1 MADSST
7 STNLNTNVTDLPEY
21 IKPYMRLLL
30 GAATGL
36 SFNPDYL
43 TGQGVSVANNQQVAT
58 NPTQKTWFNPY
69 SSRYGQNASYNMGGP
84 PAQWRQPQMYR
95 SPQQAGYQP
104 PVPTEPAPVVQ
115 QPVQQPANSSIGGD
129 PYGRWSRTA
138 GLNPNKTAFMP
149 AITGIMTR
157 INPSAYVP
165 TGEELLPKYAD
176 GGLLGLSQNQQQ
188 SGLFQN
194 NLFKPTYQNDIT
206 SNTYNQD
213 GTVSGSWNHTP
224 ANSAM
229 PNSWASQP
237 TAQYLAN
244 SLGARLTSSE
254 AEMGAS
260 MGGRNG
266 TEYLLDFGGNNM
278 LNAGLVA
285 DAIARGQANG
295 ENPEYTM
302 RRLMADIQG
311 QPTGYTG
318 YTAPSSAEVNKMFPN
333 WNSAFYANTPQAAT
347 PTQTPGTPQS
357 GNTASGSAGGSV
369 STFQPGQAANPN
381 TQNSQQSR
389 VASSNNSVSRPNTST
404 GGSSAGLGGSATVS
418 PVRSLLANR
427 TMGTM
432 SEGTDLGPDGNP
444 YGTTDGNGNPYDTSG
459 SGDTSTY
466 NSTDP
471 SGTTAFNN
479 IPGMS
484 GPMQPYR
491 PYQGQRLLGP
501 DDVSDA
507 TYYSEQGL
515 SSLYPIYGYEKII
528 GSDGAETYVPRYM
541 NEDLKYAQDMIG
553 NSGDEIA
560 PIGARLA
567 QLEGD
572 YLRDAPDVTS
582 GAGGVAGK
590 LEDWAGMIDP
600 WALGNYDAGKFT
612 ADRVTP
618 ERATTKNWTDAGVQN
633 SYMSPYINAVVEAQK
648 AKAKQNYAEQL
659 AQMQGEAAKAGA
671 FGGSRQALL
680 QAQGN
685 RELQRQLNEMDATGL
700 QSAYENAQGQFERD
714 RAAGL
719 NTQNLNISSGLQAG
733 IANQNA
739 GLQAAQLGEGS
750 RQFGANLGLQGWNS
764 ANNAYQSALNS
775 AMQGQ
780 LNQGNLALQAY
791 QIPRTLG
798 QNALSTALQARV
810 AQGNAGAQ
818 RADLARMAQALEI
831 QRLQAM
837 QNVGTTQ
844 DARMQA
850 QLDLGY
856 QDFLNQQ
863 NYPYQLANWYQGIL
877 RGVPVGFNT
886 DSVQIGRNQVNYNPL
901 SQVAGLAT
909 AGIGALGSYLGNRSG
924 TGGYTSVNTDQYQ

>member
-36 SFNPDYL
+36 SFSPDYL
-43 TGQGVSVANNQQVAT
+43 TGQGVSVSNNQQVSA

-69 SSRYGQNASYNMGGP
+69 SSRYGQDASYNMGGP

-95 SPQQAGYQP
+95 PPQQAGYQP
-104 PVPTEPAPVVQ
+104 PAPVPTEPIAP
-115 QPVQQPANSSIGGD
+115 PVQQPANSYIGGD
-129 PYGRWSRTA
+129 AYGRWSRTA
-138 GLNPNKTAFMP
+138 GISPAKTAMIP
-149 AITGIMTR
+149 AITSNLAR
-157 INPSAYVP
+157 IATGYMP
-165 TGEELLPKYAD
+165 TGELLPKYAE
-176 GGLLGLSQNQQQ
+176 GGLLG
-188 SGLFQN
+188 G
-194 NLFKPTYQNDIT
+194 NLW
-206 SNTYNQD
+206 NTGVTA
-213 GTVSGSWNHTP
+213 GTVNADGSPGSTVNLSTSAYPNINYPTP
-224 ANSAM
+224 T
-229 PNSWASQP
+229 
-237 TAQYLAN
+237 TATQMGQQY
-244 SLGARLTSSE
+244 GATVLQQN
-254 AEMGAS
+254 
-260 MGGRNG
+260 MGGDYG
-266 TEYLLDFGGNNM
+266 PAGAPSAPMYGLDFGIGDVQ
-278 LNAGLVA
+278 NAGQVAFWQQRGDRPEDIQARLRAGVYTPYGVGIRDNMDQYWDTANPLYTTATPWKPA
-285 DAIARGQANG
+285 DATAS
-295 ENPEYTM
+295 T
-302 RRLMADIQG
+302 
-311 QPTGYTG
+311 QP
-318 YTAPSSAEVNKMFPN
+318 P
-333 WNSAFYANTPQAAT
+333 AT
-347 PTQTPGTPQS
+347 GTPQS
-357 GNTASGSAGGSV
+357 GNTAAGSTGGSVNTNVNANANANAGSRVNSSAGSAGTS
-369 STFQPGQAANPN
+369 AA
-381 TQNSQQSR
+381 
-389 VASSNNSVSRPNTST
+389 VSRPNAN
-404 GGSSAGLGGSATVS
+404 SSVGLSGLANAS
-418 PVRSLLANR
+418 PTRNLLANR
-427 TMGTM
+427 TLGTM
-432 SEGTDLGPDGNP
+432 AEDSGLGPDGGP
-444 YGTTDGNGNPYDTSG
+444 YGTSDGNGNPYDTSG
-459 SGDTSTY
+459 SGSTSTHDPT
-466 NSTDP
+466 NP

-479 IPGMS
+479 VPGVS

-515 SSLYPIYGYEKII
+515 SSLYPVYGYEKII
-528 GSDGAETYVPRYM
+528 GEDGAETYVPRYM
-541 NEDLKYAQDMIG
+541 NEDLKFAQDMIG
-553 NSGDEIA
+553 NAGDEIA
-560 PIGARLA
+560 PLGARLA
-567 QLEGD
+567 QLERQ

-582 GAGGVAGK
+582 GAGRLSGK
-590 LEDWAGMIDP
+590 LEDYAGQIDP

-618 ERATTKNWTDAGVQN
+618 ERASTKNWTDAGVQQ
-633 SYMSPYINAVVEAQK
+633 SYMSPYTNAVVEAQK

-700 QSAYENAQGQFERD
+700 QGAYENAQAQFERD
-714 RAAGL
+714 RAASF
-719 NTQNLNISSGLQAG
+719 NTQNLNISSGLQSG

-764 ANNAYQSALNS
+764 ANSAYQNALNS

-780 LNQGNLALQAY
+780 LNQGNLALQAW
-791 QIPRTLG
+791 QAPRTLG
-798 QNALSTALQARV
+798 QSALSQALQARV
-810 AQGNAGAQ
+810 AQGNTGAQ

-909 AGIGALGSYLGNRSG
+909 AGLGALGQYYGNRRASG
-924 TGGYTSVNTDQYQ
+924 NPYGDGYGGGG